1 MPAGRTREE
10 NNQQWMGV
18 KSAERNNIKEIKF
31 TNSKEIEFIIV
42 TKKKK
47 TPLF

>member
-10 NNQQWMGV
+10 NNHQWMGI

-31 TNSKEIEFIIV
+31 TNSKEMEFIII
-42 TKKKK
+42 KKKM
-47 TPLF
+47 TTLF